1 MDQFIALLELLDRVL
16 GGSTWFTTFLVLV
29 GLFFTIYLGVPQI
42 RYFKRG
48 WHILFK
54 GGKENL
60 DKPGDTT
67 NFQAM
72 STALSGTVGTGNIG
86 GVALALALGGPAA
99 LFWMWVTAAVGMTTK
114 FVEVTLSHKHR
125 ETDEQ
130 GHVVG
135 GPMYFMEKRL
145 NAKWLAM
152 FFCVAT
158 IFSCLGSGNLPQSN
172 NVASGIEASF
182 GVPPWITGAFL
193 AVLLGLVIVGGIKR
207 IAKVTSAVVPVM
219 GALYVLG
226 AAAVLIHNYE
236 NVFPSFLLIF
246 ESAFTGS
253 AAAGGFLGAGFAYAA
268 TLGVKRG
275 LFSNEAGQGSAP
287 IAHSSARG
295 DEPVSEGLVSILEP
309 FIDTLVICTITGLA
323 ILSSGVWTEK
333 HETEFD
339 YSDTMFV
346 EGIYSDQKPEDVK
359 LLAAFYGSGEGSGES
374 IRPLGSQLQVVAG
387 QFVGNTYTILHKRSI
402 AEEVRVMLDGQPYS
416 GQIWIKNGRPV
427 PDKPGISIH
436 GKSLLD
442 SVPLTAEAFKKS
454 LLGEFGQYA
463 VTVTLVLF
471 AFSTAIAWSYYG
483 DRAVVYLVGT
493 KYLLHFRIAYSM
505 VFFLATIMDT
515 TIVWLISS
523 LTLAFMALP
532 NLIGILLLRRE
543 MKETTNEYMSRYR
556 AVND

>member
-1 MDQFIALLELLDRVL
+1 MDQFKTVLEFLDGIL
-16 GGSTWFTTFLVLV
+16 GGSAWFTTFLVLV
-29 GLFFTIYLGVPQI
+29 GLYFTLYLGLPQI
-42 RYFKRG
+42 RYFRKG
-48 WHILFK
+48 WRVLFK
-54 GGKENL
+54 GGSENI

-130 GHVVG
+130 GFVVG

-145 NAKWLAM
+145 NAKWLAI
-152 FFCVAT
+152 FFCAAT

-182 GVPPWITGAFL
+182 GVPPWITGSLL
-193 AVLLGLVIVGGIKR
+193 AILLALVIVGGIKR

-219 GALYVLG
+219 GVIYLLG
-226 AAAVLIHNYE
+226 AAAVLIHNYG
-236 NVFPSFLLIF
+236 NVIPSFLLIF

-268 TLGVKRG
+268 TVGVKRG

-287 IAHSSARG
+287 IAHASARG

-309 FIDTLVICTITGLA
+309 FIDTLVICTITGLV

-333 HETEFD
+333 HETEFH
-339 YSDTMFV
+339 YADTMFV
-346 EGIYSDQKPEDVK
+346 EGIYSDQNPEDVK
-359 LLAAFYGSGEGSGES
+359 RLGAFYGSGQDAAS
-374 IRPLGSQLQVVAG
+374 IRPFEAQVQVVG
-387 QFVGNTYTILHKRSI
+387 GRFVGDTYTILHKRSI
-402 AEEVRVMLDGQPYS
+402 AEDVRVVVDGKPYS
-416 GQIWIKNGRPV
+416 GVIWINNGKPV
-427 PDKPGISIH
+427 PNRSGISIH

-442 SVPLTAEAFKKS
+442 SVPLTAEAFKRS
-454 LLGEFGQYA
+454 VLGEFGQYA

-483 DRAVVYLVGT
+483 DRAVVYMLGT
-493 KYLLHFRIAYSM
+493 KYLLHFRIAYSFM
-505 VFFLATIMDT
+505 FFVATILDT
-515 TIVWLISS
+515 TMVWLISS
-523 LTLAFMALP
+523 VTLVFMALP
-532 NLIGILLLRRE
+532 NLIGILFLSRE
-543 MKETTNEYMSRYR
+543 MKETTKEYMSKQR
-556 AVND
+556 AANE